1 VYVVVGLGNP
11 GPRYSNTRHN
21 IGFLVADALVQ
32 DNKWITSNHAE
43 TARVTLAD
51 EEVLVVKP
59 QTYMNRSG
67 ESVQALSEEVG
78 FTAQDV
84 LVVYDDFLFDFG
96 RLRLRRSGSD
106 GGHNG
111 LASVLE
117 CLQTE
122 QIARLRLGIG
132 PVPANVADVD
142 FVLAPFADADD
153 VAGLT
158 ERGSAATNCW
168 LQEGI
173 EAAMGRFNGCS
184 SINPLA

>member
-1 VYVVVGLGNP
+1 
-11 GPRYSNTRHN
+11 
-21 IGFLVADALVQ
+21 
-32 DNKWITSNHAE
+32 
-43 TARVTLAD
+43 
-51 EEVLVVKP
+51 
-59 QTYMNRSG
+59 
-67 ESVQALSEEVG
+67 
-78 FTAQDV
+78 V